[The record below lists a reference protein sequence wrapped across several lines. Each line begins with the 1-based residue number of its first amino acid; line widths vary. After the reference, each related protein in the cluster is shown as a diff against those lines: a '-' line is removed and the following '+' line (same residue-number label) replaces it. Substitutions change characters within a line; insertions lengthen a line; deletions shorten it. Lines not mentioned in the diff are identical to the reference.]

1 MKAGLM
7 KTPYKNKI
15 IEMIGQTTQ
24 VLEKFEP
31 NKYRAKINNSK

>member
-15 IEMIGQTTQ
+15 IEMIGHITQ

-31 NKYRAKINNSK
+31 NIYNEKINNFE